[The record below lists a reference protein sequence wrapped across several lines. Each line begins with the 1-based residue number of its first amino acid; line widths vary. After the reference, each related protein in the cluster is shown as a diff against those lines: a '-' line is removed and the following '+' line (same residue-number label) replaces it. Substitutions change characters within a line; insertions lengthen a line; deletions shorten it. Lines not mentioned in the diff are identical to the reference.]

1 MMSVEIDVGLENAA
15 HVRVA
20 PAEPPKRI
28 LTSES
33 LLSPNVQRGLV
44 LGGSVFVVAAIA
56 VFLYFH
62 NRETTDDAQVDGHI
76 TPVASKIY
84 GRIRK
89 VLVTDNQAVKAGEL
103 LAEIDPGDF
112 QAAVDQAKAALTL
125 AESDARSAGVDV
137 PRTSESVASGAS
149 TAQAQLA
156 VAQADLARAQASYEQ
171 AQTADLAMAEANV
184 ARSKANAE
192 LAKADLARYTPLMQ
206 KGEISK
212 QQYDAAKANADAS
225 GSTLVAD
232 EQRLAQAKRNID
244 ISRAQLE
251 AAKARVD
258 EANAGVAN
266 AQSDQKRVIMRTDDA
281 QGKLAKVEQARAAL
295 EAAQLNLSYCHIVAP
310 VEGVATHKSVE
321 PGQIVQPGQGLLV
334 VVPLNDIWVTANF
347 KETQLKNMRAGQRA
361 EVNVDT
367 YGKTFPGH
375 VDSISGATGA
385 VLSLLPPENATGNYV
400 KVVQRIPVKIVLD
413 AIPPS
418 VAILRPG
425 MNVDATVITK

>member
-1 MMSVEIDVGLENAA
+1 MSVEIDIGLENAA
-15 HVRVA
+15 NVKVA
-20 PAEPPKRI
+20 PAEPPRRRQ
-28 LTSES
+28 SAEP
-33 LLSPNVQRGLV
+33 LLSPKLRRGLI
-44 LGGSVFVVAAIA
+44 LGGIVLVAAAIA
-56 VFLYFH
+56 LYLYLH

-84 GRIRK
+84 GRIGR
-89 VLVTDNQAVKAGEL
+89 VLVTDNEEVKAGQL
-103 LAEIDPGDF
+103 LAEIDTGDY
-112 QAAVDQAKAALTL
+112 QASVDQAKAALAL

-137 PRTSESVASGAS
+137 PRTSENVASGNS
-149 TAQAQLA
+149 TAQAQLE
-156 VAQADLARAQASYEQ
+156 VARADLTRAQATYEE
-171 AQTADLAMAEANV
+171 AQTADLSVAEANV

-192 LAKADLARYTPLMQ
+192 LAKADLERYTPLMR

-212 QQYDAAKANADAS
+212 QQFDAAKANADAS

-244 ISRAQLE
+244 IARAQLE

-266 AQSDQKRVIMRTDDA
+266 ARSDQKRVIMRADDA
-281 QGKLAKVEQARAAL
+281 QGKIAKVEQARAGL
-295 EAAQLNLSYCHIVAP
+295 QAAQLNLSYCNIVAP
-310 VEGVATHKSVE
+310 VDGAATHKSVE

-334 VVPLNDIWVTANF
+334 VVPLHDIWVTANF
-347 KETQLKNMRAGQRA
+347 KETQLKNMQPGQKA
-361 EVNVDT
+361 YVKVDT
-367 YGKTFPGH
+367 YGQTFSGQ

-413 AIPPS
+413 KIPTN

>member
-1 MMSVEIDVGLENAA
+1 MSVEIDVGLENAA
-15 HVRVA
+15 NVRVA
-20 PAEPPKRI
+20 PAELPKRI
-28 LTSES
+28 LSSES
-33 LLSPNVQRGLV
+33 LLSPKVQRRLV

-84 GRIRK
+84 GRIGK

-112 QAAVDQAKAALTL
+112 QAAVDQAKAALAL

-137 PRTSESVASGAS
+137 PRTSENVANGSS
-149 TAQAQLA
+149 TAQAHLA

-258 EANAGVAN
+258 EASAGVAN

-281 QGKLAKVEQARAAL
+281 QGKLAKVAQARAAL